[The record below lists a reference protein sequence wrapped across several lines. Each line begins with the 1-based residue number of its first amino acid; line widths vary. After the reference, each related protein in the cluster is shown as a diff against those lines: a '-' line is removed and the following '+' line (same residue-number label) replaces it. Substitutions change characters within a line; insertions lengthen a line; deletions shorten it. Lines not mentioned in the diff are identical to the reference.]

1 MSEYQMY
8 DFTIPINK
16 VEEVVKDAIDQ
27 KQNVFVVINVM
38 YYEIKTDK
46 ERN

>member
-1 MSEYQMY
+1 MSEYHIY
-8 DFTIPINK
+8 NFTIPIDK

-27 KQNVFVVINVM
+27 KQNVFVVINGM

>member
-8 DFTIPINK
+8 DFTISINK
-16 VEEVVKDAIDQ
+16 VEEVVKDAINQ
-27 KQNVFVVINVM
+27 KQNVFVVINGM

>member
-27 KQNVFVVINVM
+27 KQNVFIVINGM
-38 YYEIKTDK
+38 YYEISTDK
-46 ERN
+46 EKN

>member
-8 DFTIPINK
+8 NFTIPIDK
-16 VEEVVKDAIDQ
+16 VEEVIKDAIDK
-27 KQNVFVVINVM
+27 KQNVFVVINGM

>member
-1 MSEYQMY
+1 MSEYQIY
-8 DFTIPINK
+8 NFTIPIDK
-16 VEEVVKDAIDQ
+16 VEEVIKDAIDQ
-27 KQNVFVVINVM
+27 KQDVFVVINGM